1 MSGFWKRS
9 KEPGVSM
16 DPEIRIVRIA
26 EALGRYRSGVLSCL
40 EAAEVL
46 GMSERHFRRLRDRY
60 EAEGAE
66 GLVDRRLGR
75 ASARAAPLDQIDW
88 VLELYRTRYWD
99 FTAKHFHEH
108 LVRDHGF
115 GLGYTWTKTQLQ
127 GAGLVKRAKRRGA
140 HRKKRPRRPLP
151 GMRLFQDGSPHRWPV
166 DLWRDLDLI
175 ATLDDATGELVSAF
189 LVEEEGTL
197 SSFRGLQ
204 ETIEKKGLFCAFY
217 TDRGSHYFHTPKAGG
232 KVDKG
237 RLTQVGRALGQL
249 GIEHIPSYSP
259 EARGRIERLFG
270 TLQGRLPQE
279 LRLAGITS
287 IEAANRFI
295 AETFLPAFNDRFS
308 VPAAEEGSAFLP
320 YVGRAL
326 ADILAIQEE
335 RQVQNDNT
343 VRYKRLTLQIP
354 EQAHRRHFVKA
365 TVKVHEY
372 PDAKLAIFHGPRCLA
387 RYDSKGDLLQQLKQ
401 RSEERRVGKECRSRW
416 SPYH

>member
-1 MSGFWKRS
+1 MSGFLKRS

-26 EALGRYRSGVLSCL
+26 EALGRYGSGALSCL

-60 EAEGAE
+60 EAEGAA

-75 ASARAAPLDQIDW
+75 ASGRRAPLDQIEW
-88 VLELYRTRYWD
+88 VLEQYRTRYWD

-115 GLGYTWTKTQLQ
+115 RLGYTWTKIRLQ
-127 GAGLVKRAKRRGA
+127 EAGLVKKARARGA
-140 HRKKRPRRPLP
+140 HRKRRPRQALP
-151 GMRLFQDGSPHRWPV
+151 GMLLFQDGSPHRWLV
-166 DLWRDLDLI
+166 DLGRDLDLI
-175 ATLDDATGELVSAF
+175 ATMDDATGEVVSVF
-189 LVEEEGTL
+189 LVEEEGTF
-197 SSFRGLQ
+197 SSFRGLR

-217 TDRGSHYFHTPKAGG
+217 TDRGSHYFHSPKAGG

-237 RLTQVGRALGQL
+237 RLTQVGRALVQL

-259 EARGRIERLFG
+259 EARGRIELLFG

-279 LRLAGITS
+279 LRLAGIAAMD
-287 IEAANRFI
+287 EANRYI

-308 VPAAEEGSAFLP
+308 VPAAGAGSAFLP

-326 ADILAIQEE
+326 ADILAIQDG

-343 VRYKRLTLQIP
+343 VRYKGLVLQIP

-365 TVKVHEY
+365 SVKVHEY
-372 PDAKLAIFHGPRCLA
+372 PDASLAIFHGPRCLA
-387 RYDSKGDLLQQLKQ
+387 RYDQKGELLLEPNQQ
-401 RSEERRVGKECRSRW
+401 EVA
-416 SPYH
+416 

>member
-16 DPEIRIVRIA
+16 DLEIRIVRIA
-26 EALGRYRSGVLSCL
+26 ETIGRYRSGALSCL

-60 EAEGAE
+60 EAEGAA
-66 GLVDRRLGR
+66 GIVDRRLGR
-75 ASARAAPLDQIDW
+75 ASARRAPVDQIEW
-88 VLELYRTRYWD
+88 VLELFRCRYWD

-115 GLGYTWTKTQLQ
+115 KLSYTWTKTQLQ
-127 GAGLVKRAKRRGA
+127 RAGLVKKAKRRGA

-151 GMRLFQDGSPHRWPV
+151 GMLVFQDGSTHRWLV
-166 DLWRDLDLI
+166 DLGRDLDLI

-237 RLTQVGRALGQL
+237 RPTQVGRALGQL

-279 LRLAGITS
+279 LRLAGITTV
-287 IEAANRFI
+287 EAANRFI
-295 AETFLPAFNDRFS
+295 AETFLPAFNDRFA
-308 VPAAEEGSAFLP
+308 VPAAEQGSAFLP

-326 ADILAIQEE
+326 ADILAIQED

-372 PDAKLAIFHGPRCLA
+372 PDGKLALFHGPRCLA
-387 RYDSKGDLLQQLKQ
+387 RYDEKGTLLAQTTEKK
-401 RSEERRVGKECRSRW
+401 VA
-416 SPYH
+416 

>member
-1 MSGFWKRS
+1 
-9 KEPGVSM
+9 M

-26 EALGRYRSGVLSCL
+26 ETIGRYWSGALSCL

-66 GLVDRRLGR
+66 GIVDRRLGR
-75 ASARAAPLDQIDW
+75 ASARRAPLDQIEW

-99 FTAKHFHEH
+99 FTVKHFHEH

-115 GLGYTWTKTQLQ
+115 KLSYTWTKTQLQ
-127 GAGLVKRAKRRGA
+127 KARLVKKAKRRGA

-151 GMRLFQDGSPHRWPV
+151 GMLVFQDGSPHRWLV
-166 DLWRDLDLI
+166 ALGRDLDLI
-175 ATLDDATGELVSAF
+175 ATMDDATGEVISAF

-204 ETIEKKGLFCAFY
+204 ETIERKGLFCAFY
-217 TDRGSHYFHTPKAGG
+217 TDRGSHYFLTSKAGA
-232 KVDKG
+232 KVDKD

-279 LRLAGITS
+279 LRLAGIAT
-287 IEAANRFI
+287 IEDANRYI
-295 AETFLPAFNDRFS
+295 AETFLPAFNGQFM
-308 VPAAEEGSAFLP
+308 VPAAEEGSAFLS

-326 ADILAIQEE
+326 EDILAIQES

-343 VRYKRLTLQIP
+343 VRYKGLVLQIP
-354 EQAHRRHFVKA
+354 EHKHRRHFVKA
-365 TVKVHEY
+365 SVKVIEY
-372 PDAKLAIFHGPRCLA
+372 PDQSLAVFHGPRCLA
-387 RYDSKGDLLQQLKQ
+387 RYDEEGALRKDHAKQ
-401 RSEERRVGKECRSRW
+401 KVA
-416 SPYH
+416 